1 MPIVRRPQAR
11 AKPSQRK
18 LTPALK
24 VRAEVRKQNSVLL
37 GDIQAHVVKQ
47 VAQRDVD
54 RRTDIV
60 HPSEMAKADW
70 CPRAT
75 CYRIL
80 GELPADAAI
89 GYGTASIFETG
100 NTAHTKWQRW
110 LADMGRL
117 YGRWFCPICKRK
129 WMATSPASCDNCGNS
144 HGLEYREVPLEA
156 EARYLIAGHADGAV
170 LDIEALIEI
179 KTIGT
184 GTIRIEEPDLVKKHT
199 RKTTDGKTVLDLDS
213 LWNGI
218 KRPFPSH
225 RRQGQIY
232 LRLAHLGGL
241 PVNRIVFLYENKAN
255 QQPKEFT
262 IAYDP
267 DVTQELFE
275 TARDIK
281 FAVADGI
288 VLDRPEGFVQT
299 KAPCTKCPFLG
310 ECWKEDN
317 DGPDHQPER
326 DAGDGAAEP
335 GGEASSGT
343 APDHAA
349 DQTTQR
355 RSRTAG
361 RSHRTGRRRTD
372 ASVQPDNEVERVSER
387 PGSGS
392 RDRRTV
398 RRRRRREDQ
407 GTEEPSEQG

>member
-1 MPIVRRPQAR
+1 MPTARRPPAR
-11 AKPSQRK
+11 TKATQRK

-37 GDIQAHVVKQ
+37 GDIQAHVVKE
-47 VAQRDVD
+47 VARDKTE
-54 RRTDIV
+54 RRADIV

-80 GELPADAAI
+80 GEMPSNDEAI
-89 GYGTASIFETG
+89 SYGTASIFETG

-110 LADMGRL
+110 LRQMGRL
-117 YGRWFCPICKRK
+117 YGRWVCTICEHT
-129 WMATSPASCDNCGNS
+129 WLATSPLACENCGS
-144 HGLEYREVPLEA
+144 VRMHLRYREVPLEA
-156 EARYLIAGHADGAV
+156 ESRYLVAGHADGAV
-170 LDIEALIEI
+170 LDIRSLVEI

-184 GTIRIEEPDLVKKHT
+184 GTIRIEEPDLVRKYT
-199 RKTTDGKTVLDLDS
+199 RKTTDGKSILDLDS

-225 RRQGQIY
+225 RRQAQIY
-232 LRLAHLGGL
+232 LHLATLMGL
-241 PVNRIVFLYENKAN
+241 DVDRMVFLYENKAN

-267 DVTQELFE
+267 DVTHELFE

-288 VLDRPEGFVQT
+288 VLDRPKEFT
-299 KAPCTKCPFLG
+299 HKSAPCTKCPFFDV
-310 ECWKEDN
+310 CWKED
-317 DGPDHQPER
+317 DGPDHQPQR
-326 DAGDGAAEP
+326 DPGYGAAQP
-335 GGEASSGT
+335 GGQAAAGA
-343 APDHAA
+343 APDQSA

-355 RSRTAG
+355 RARTTG
-361 RSHRTGRRRTD
+361 RSHRGVRRRVD
-372 ASVQPDNEVERVSER
+372 AAVHPDDQVERVPER
-387 PGSGS
+387 PGRGG
-392 RDRRTV
+392 RGRRTV

-407 GTEEPSEQG
+407 GPEEP